1 MEKQK
6 NRNAEMS
13 LLRMDS
19 FGVDPGAAQEQY
31 INNAE
36 DEDSDME
43 EKYEPIAHP
52 AFEAAFSTFME
63 VLENSAIFY
72 QSDAISNELADRIN
86 PEKVISTLISKF
98 GAQNDMDEIVE
109 QIESYTESFEKAIR
123 MLKSMEMKGATEA
136 EIEKEEA
143 ELFTKIALKFEN
155 ETSDFGD
162 ATYEFALK
170 RLYMD
175 FMQVSNMDSKHGHKI
190 FDFFAIAGNPEY
202 KKNIYDELSGNI
214 KDS

>member
-19 FGVDPGAAQEQY
+19 FGVDPGAIQEQY

-36 DEDSDME
+36 DEDSDIE
-43 EKYEPIAHP
+43 EEYAPIAHP
-52 AFEAAFSTFME
+52 AFEAAFSTFIE
-63 VLENSAIFY
+63 VLERSEVFY
-72 QSDAISNELADRIN
+72 QSDAISNELADRIE
-86 PEKVISTLISKF
+86 PAVVLSSLIREF
-98 GAQNDMDEIVE
+98 GAENDADGIEK
-109 QIESYTESFEKAIR
+109 QIKSYTESFKKAIET
-123 MLKSMEMKGATEA
+123 LKSMEMEGAVETE
-136 EIEKEEA
+136 IRRKEA
-143 ELFTKIALKFEN
+143 ELFTKIALKFEK